1 MAVDKFF
8 KSLERRTE
16 RDLYRKA
23 FKATRKSQQDIYNV
37 LSGEVKKERRKKLAR
52 EILWFFLSIVIGFTI
67 GYTVYELVLS
77 FSTSFTRD
85 LTYYL
90 QFTTIEL
97 IYLLSL
103 VCFSTFLIH
112 LHNLFAKIFSAK
124 LAISNK
130 VKFSCGIE

>member
-23 FKATRKSQQDIYNV
+23 YKATRKSQQDVYNV
-37 LSGEVKKERRKKLAR
+37 LSGGVKKEKRKKLAK
-52 EILWFFLSIVIGFTI
+52 EILWFFLSIAIGFAV

-77 FSTSFTRD
+77 FSKSLTND
-85 LTYYL
+85 LINYL
-90 QFTTIEL
+90 QFSTIEL

-103 VCFSTFLIH
+103 VCFLGVYVARLTIWALNLI
-112 LHNLFAKIFSAK
+112 S
-124 LAISNK
+124 
-130 VKFSCGIE
+130 ER

>member
-23 FKATRKSQQDIYNV
+23 YKATRKSQQDVYNV
-37 LSGEVKKERRKKLAR
+37 LSGGVKKEERKKLAK
-52 EILWFFLSIVIGFTI
+52 EILWFFVSIAIGFAV

-77 FSTSFTRD
+77 FSKSFTND
-85 LTYYL
+85 LINYL
-90 QFTTIEL
+90 QFSTIEL

-103 VCFSTFLIH
+103 VCFLGVYVARLTIWALNLI
-112 LHNLFAKIFSAK
+112 S
-124 LAISNK
+124 
-130 VKFSCGIE
+130 ER

>member
-37 LSGEVKKERRKKLAR
+37 LSGGVKKERRKKLAR
-52 EILWFFLSIVIGFTI
+52 EILWFFLSIVVGFTI

-85 LTYYL
+85 LTDYL
-90 QFTTIEL
+90 QFTKIEL

-103 VCFSTFLIH
+103 VCFLGVYVARLTVWALNLI
-112 LHNLFAKIFSAK
+112 S
-124 LAISNK
+124 
-130 VKFSCGIE
+130 ER

>member
-23 FKATRKSQQDIYNV
+23 YKATRKSQQDVYNV
-37 LSGEVKKERRKKLAR
+37 LSGGVKKEKRKKLAK
-52 EILWFFLSIVIGFTI
+52 EILWFFLSIAIGFAV

-77 FSTSFTRD
+77 FSKSFTND
-85 LTYYL
+85 LINYL
-90 QFTTIEL
+90 QFSTIEL

-103 VCFSTFLIH
+103 VCFLGVYVARLTIWALNLI
-112 LHNLFAKIFSAK
+112 S
-124 LAISNK
+124 
-130 VKFSCGIE
+130 ER

>member
-8 KSLERRTE
+8 KSIERRTE

-37 LSGEVKKERRKKLAR
+37 LSGGVKRERRKKLAR

-85 LTYYL
+85 LTDYL

-103 VCFSTFLIH
+103 VCFLGVYVDRLTVWALNLISE
-112 LHNLFAKIFSAK
+112 I
-124 LAISNK
+124 
-130 VKFSCGIE
+130 

>member
-23 FKATRKSQQDIYNV
+23 YKATRKSQQDVYNV
-37 LSGEVKKERRKKLAR
+37 LSGGVKKEKRKKLAK
-52 EILWFFLSIVIGFTI
+52 EILWFFVSIAIGFAI

-77 FSTSFTRD
+77 FSKSFTND
-85 LTYYL
+85 LINYL
-90 QFTTIEL
+90 QFSTIEL

-103 VCFSTFLIH
+103 VCFLGVYVARLTIWALNLI
-112 LHNLFAKIFSAK
+112 S
-124 LAISNK
+124 
-130 VKFSCGIE
+130 ER

>member
-23 FKATRKSQQDIYNV
+23 FKVTRKSQQDIYNV
-37 LSGEVKKERRKKLAR
+37 LSGGVKKERRKKLAR

-77 FSTSFTRD
+77 FSMTFTRD
-85 LTYYL
+85 LIDYL

-103 VCFSTFLIH
+103 ICFLGVYFARLTVWALNLI
-112 LHNLFAKIFSAK
+112 S
-124 LAISNK
+124 
-130 VKFSCGIE
+130 ER

>member
-23 FKATRKSQQDIYNV
+23 YKATRKSQQGVYNV
-37 LSGEVKKERRKKLAR
+37 LSGGVKKEKRKKLAK
-52 EILWFFLSIVIGFTI
+52 EILWFFVSIAIGFAV

-77 FSTSFTRD
+77 FSKSFTND
-85 LTYYL
+85 LINYL
-90 QFTTIEL
+90 QFSTIEL

-103 VCFSTFLIH
+103 VCFLGVYVARLTIWALNLI
-112 LHNLFAKIFSAK
+112 S
-124 LAISNK
+124 
-130 VKFSCGIE
+130 ER

>member
-23 FKATRKSQQDIYNV
+23 YKATRKSQQDVYNV
-37 LSGEVKKERRKKLAR
+37 LSGGVKKEKRKKLAK
-52 EILWFFLSIVIGFTI
+52 EILWFFVSIAIGFAV

-77 FSTSFTRD
+77 FSKSFTND
-85 LTYYL
+85 LINYL
-90 QFTTIEL
+90 QFSTIEL

-103 VCFSTFLIH
+103 VCFLGVYVARLTIWALNLI
-112 LHNLFAKIFSAK
+112 S
-124 LAISNK
+124 
-130 VKFSCGIE
+130 ER

>member
-8 KSLERRTE
+8 KSIERRTE

-37 LSGEVKKERRKKLAR
+37 LSGGVKKERRKKLAR

-77 FSTSFTRD
+77 FSMTFARD
-85 LTYYL
+85 LTDYL

-103 VCFSTFLIH
+103 ICFLGVYFARLTVWALNLI
-112 LHNLFAKIFSAK
+112 S
-124 LAISNK
+124 
-130 VKFSCGIE
+130 ER